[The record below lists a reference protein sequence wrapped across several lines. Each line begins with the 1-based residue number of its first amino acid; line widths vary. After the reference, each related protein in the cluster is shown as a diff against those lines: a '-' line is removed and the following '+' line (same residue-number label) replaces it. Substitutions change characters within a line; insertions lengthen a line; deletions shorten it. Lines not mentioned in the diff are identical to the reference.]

1 MLFRSEKDTFNFKS
15 GEGITL
21 TAGEDNSITIAAN
34 TKKGQISAGD
44 DGFVTGDM
52 VYQAI
57 KDMPVEGSLSGK
69 ASTALDN
76 INATGE
82 KKIKDVATNAMLE
95 NVETLKDAMGT
106 DEIAENSKDFM
117 TSGAMY
123 TAMHNLQ
130 EDWTGTL
137 DSLTKTFAMD
147 DATNLTEENKQKWR
161 ATLGTGT
168 NKEGDTGLITG
179 DTLHKALEGI
189 NVTGG
194 TVYKAGKH
202 ISIGA
207 DNTLS
212 VTTDGKVAA
221 GDTGIVTGGQVQE
234 AINKVTE
241 GIATNANVTNK
252 ASKDLSNLSDAGK
265 NVIKNTLKADLDN
278 KANAADVYTK
288 GETDQKVAAAVKKAT
303 VGIATDANVAN
314 KADKDL
320 SNLTEAGKQAIKE
333 TMKDELAAKADKS
346 YVDTQLDYMRN
357 FGDSKSNQ
365 FSTIPFRIGYQQ
377 NLLGFNP
384 FRWDRKIEPL
394 KFEKVKK
401 QYLYNAESVSE
412 EAVNYFFSLAM
423 AQAEYRLA
431 QDNVATTDTLYAIGE
446 QRQKIAS
453 ISQADLLTLKL
464 DKVNARN
471 TLKNAEISRK
481 RAMSALAT
489 FLNMD
494 RNSYIEVDLPARPRH
509 IDIPADRAIVL
520 AHENN
525 PKYVEQRQNVLE
537 AEREVDRT
545 KKEARFNAS
554 FNASMG
560 FNQVA
565 DNISAAYRNMLQ
577 QELVSFTVSIPLVDW
592 GVRKGKYNMAK
603 NNLNVVKIAARQEEI
618 SLEEDVM
625 MTVSDFSVQQD
636 MIASAE
642 EALDLADLAYD
653 QTRRRF
659 IIGKA
664 DINSLTLALNRQQ
677 EARKNYIQALQNYW
691 LNYYKI
697 RKLTLH
703 DFESG
708 MSLADRFDFD
718 NHLR

>member
-1 MLFRSEKDTFNFKS
+1 MKPRKTNILLPFALFCMEIHAQTVLKLDLEKTITMANDSSLSAFRFQNMYLSGYWEYRSYKAARLPSLKLNMTPAQYYRNITRRYDS
-15 GEGITL
+15 GQDIDVYRE
-21 TAGEDNSITIAAN
+21 
-34 TKKGQISAGD
+34 QQMFSAGA
-44 DGFVTGDM
+44 G
-52 VYQAI
+52 
-57 KDMPVEGSLSGK
+57 L
-69 ASTALDN
+69 
-76 INATGE
+76 
-82 KKIKDVATNAMLE
+82 
-95 NVETLKDAMGT
+95 
-106 DEIAENSKDFM
+106 
-117 TSGAMY
+117 
-123 TAMHNLQ
+123 NLAQ
-130 EDWTGTL
+130 NFDL
-137 DSLTKTFAMD
+137 L
-147 DATNLTEENKQKWR
+147 
-161 ATLGTGT
+161 
-168 NKEGDTGLITG
+168 
-179 DTLHKALEGI
+179 
-189 NVTGG
+189 GG
-194 TVYKAGKH
+194 TF
-202 ISIGA
+202 
-207 DNTLS
+207 
-212 VTTDGKVAA
+212 
-221 GDTGIVTGGQVQE
+221 
-234 AINKVTE
+234 
-241 GIATNANVTNK
+241 
-252 ASKDLSNLSDAGK
+252 
-265 NVIKNTLKADLDN
+265 
-278 KANAADVYTK
+278 
-288 GETDQKVAAAVKKAT
+288 
-303 VGIATDANVAN
+303 
-314 KADKDL
+314 
-320 SNLTEAGKQAIKE
+320 
-333 TMKDELAAKADKS
+333 

-365 FSTIPFRIGYQQ
+365 FSTVPFRIGYQQ